1 MFPAGYMG
9 AAYCFPFQKP
19 ALFFLSFYFVF
30 RAPANGSN
38 NMSCQSAS
46 HQQVFVQQQQRK
58 KKKRTIR
65 MPIGCGSWVAARA
78 RHQHSPHPYTHFP
91 VCLSVCLSIDLTSQ
105 VIMYSVMYYREAERC
120 AAGNC
125 KEMIKNVRIRLLSS
139 NWTFLPIELKK
150 RRRKFRLC
158 VTAASANTERGLLS
172 MRAL

>member
-58 KKKRTIR
+58 KKKELYVCRQD
-65 MPIGCGSWVAARA
+65 AALESLPGHAINIVLIPTRI
-78 RHQHSPHPYTHFP
+78 S
-91 VCLSVCLSIDLTSQ
+91 LSVCLS
-105 VIMYSVMYYREAERC
+105 VYRS
-120 AAGNC
+120 N
-125 KEMIKNVRIRLLSS
+125 LSS
-139 NWTFLPIELKK
+139 NNVFSNVL
-150 RRRKFRLC
+150 
-158 VTAASANTERGLLS
+158 SRG
-172 MRAL
+172 RALCCGELQRNDQKRQNSIAVLELNIFADRVKKKKKEISFVCDGGVG